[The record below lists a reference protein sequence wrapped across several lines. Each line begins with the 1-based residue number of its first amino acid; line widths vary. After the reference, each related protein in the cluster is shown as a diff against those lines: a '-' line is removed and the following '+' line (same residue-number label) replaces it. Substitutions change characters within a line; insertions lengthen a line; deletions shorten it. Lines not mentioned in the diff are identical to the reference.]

1 MQVWVDAACKT
12 KSFLCFWTIQ
22 HKWGWTGTA
31 WEEGPSSCCLQHLPV
46 PRHWEPLWP
55 LDQGISLFQNSGKKL
70 HLATALTNCSARRE
84 TLPHCSLARS
94 TCWQHSSVT
103 SQGTGTGKPTNS
115 SCSLYFPGE
124 GEVLLIWRMA
134 DYDFSAI
141 FSAPYTWDWL
151 FQQWAAVESFLKS
164 QFLEAQH
171 STPMDAGSS
180 SPFLFQYYVQ
190 EYSKQ
195 NLKLLICNSL
205 HSWLSKQQLPPTTL
219 NCASLLPAYGFPP
232 SPSAFRI
239 KPILNPAHFER
250 IR

>member
-70 HLATALTNCSARRE
+70 HLTTALTNCSARRE

-115 SCSLYFPGE
+115 SCSLYFPRWSFTYLKNG
-124 GEVLLIWRMA
+124 GLWLLCNLLSTIHLRLA
-134 DYDFSAI
+134 L
-141 FSAPYTWDWL
+141 P
-151 FQQWAAVESFLKS
+151 AV
-164 QFLEAQH
+164 
-171 STPMDAGSS
+171 SS
-180 SPFLFQYYVQ
+180 SRVVFEKSVLESSTQHTNGCRVIITFPF
-190 EYSKQ
+190 
-195 NLKLLICNSL
+195 
-205 HSWLSKQQLPPTTL
+205 
-219 NCASLLPAYGFPP
+219 
-232 SPSAFRI
+232 
-239 KPILNPAHFER
+239 PILR
-250 IR
+250 SGIQ